1 MLTVFD
7 HPLIKHKL
15 TIMRKKETGTKDFRQ
30 NLDEIGGLMVYEVT
44 RDLPLNE
51 IPIETPL
58 CQTIGYEMAKDVVI
72 VPILRAGLGVVNGIQ
87 NLIPTARIAHIGMYR
102 DEETLEPH
110 PYFEKYPSN
119 MDEAAVIIVDPM
131 LATGGSSVA
140 AIDMVKKQGA
150 TSIKLVCLVGAPE
163 GVKVVEEAHPDVDIY
178 LASLDDHLNEK
189 GYIVPGLGDAGDLYF
204 WYKVNEA
211 VYVFWCTV
219 SKYFIKFISRI

>member
-58 CQTIGYEMAKDVVI
+58 CQTIGYEMAKDIVI

-189 GYIVPGLGDAGDLYF
+189 GYIVPGLGDAGD
-204 WYKVNEA
+204 
-211 VYVFWCTV
+211 
-219 SKYFIKFISRI
+219 RIFGTK

>member
-51 IPIETPL
+51 IPIETSL

-189 GYIVPGLGDAGDLYF
+189 GYIVPGLGDAGD
-204 WYKVNEA
+204 
-211 VYVFWCTV
+211 
-219 SKYFIKFISRI
+219 RIFGTK